1 MLEIRPYLMDGAL
14 RSSELLAASGVTRET
29 LANAYRRE
37 ARQVLRLG
45 QARATCYAA
54 RQIRID

>member
-14 RSSELLAASGVTRET
+14 RGSELLAASGVTRET

-37 ARQVLRLG
+37 SRQVLRFG
-45 QARATCYAA
+45 QARATRYAA
-54 RQIRID
+54 R